1 MGHAGYWASFPAL
14 LLDHAWCP
22 LATQKPLMFPAAG
35 TGTFPGPDTAL
46 SQGFMLLCLVRQF

>member
-14 LLDHAWCP
+14 LLDRAQCP
-22 LATQKPLMFPAAG
+22 LATQKPLMLPAAE

-46 SQGFMLLCLVRQF
+46 SQGFTLLCLVRQF